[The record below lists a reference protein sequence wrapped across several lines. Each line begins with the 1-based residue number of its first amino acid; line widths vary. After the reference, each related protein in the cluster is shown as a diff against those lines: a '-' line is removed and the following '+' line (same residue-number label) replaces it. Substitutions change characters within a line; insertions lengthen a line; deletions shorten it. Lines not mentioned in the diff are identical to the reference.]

1 MSESQTSPPDGQ
13 ASERQTLEEM
23 IRDARAELTRLET
36 ALGRL
41 DSGQAVEHP
50 VIFWRKRR
58 NMTQSEL
65 ARAVGVTP
73 AAICRIEHAPGF
85 AARPDTRLRIAAV
98 LNVSE
103 EWLHKAQD

>member
-1 MSESQTSPPDGQ
+1 MGTDEAERAEAQQ
-13 ASERQTLEEM
+13 SERHMLEGM

-85 AARPDTRLRIAAV
+85 AARPETRLRIAAV
-98 LNVSE
+98 LNVAE